1 MNDYADHLLKLNRLT
16 KLFLNAILKNRKTEA
31 YLIACE
37 ITETAQEL
45 EEWSSKNSVH

>member
-1 MNDYADHLLKLNRLT
+1 MSDYADHILRLNRLT
-16 KLFLNAILKNRKTEA
+16 KSFLNSILKNRKTEA

-45 EEWSSKNSVH
+45 EDWASKHSVH

>member
-1 MNDYADHLLKLNRLT
+1 MNDYAANLLKLNRLT
-16 KLFLNAILKNRKTEA
+16 KSFLNSILKNRKTEA

-45 EEWSSKNSVH
+45 EGWASKHSVH